1 MDGDGASRTTTPG
14 ADAAGESK
22 ARHEP
27 KNTACAHAQSRLL
40 APPLSQATDDM
51 YVSMS
56 RAVGQHHARSR
67 SAPPARPNGLTSEQV
82 HRYHEELAHVKKR
95 CYGAAHG
102 LNAHGSQLKKTVFGG
117 HDASPIHRRASVG
130 VRKAGAQF
138 SNASGLTSEEIG
150 NQFNVDGLGGRRRYA
165 AGEPTGADTI
175 IYWKEASASASR
187 HAASDGLEGHAGR
200 PQAACTAYDGALGKP
215 SRSSQAEVAEAADG
229 RRYSLVRPDMPL
241 TQDPRGQTPSGNRQ
255 ARVAAGAAP
264 VG

>member
-1 MDGDGASRTTTPG
+1 
-14 ADAAGESK
+14 
-22 ARHEP
+22 
-27 KNTACAHAQSRLL
+27 
-40 APPLSQATDDM
+40 M

-215 SRSSQAEVAEAADG
+215 SRSTQAEVAEAADG
-229 RRYSLVRPDMPL
+229 RRYSLVLDKLPQGIGRPVSQQEQRASDE
-241 TQDPRGQTPSGNRQ
+241 PSLAQRQ
-255 ARVAAGAAP
+255 MVVRS
-264 VG
+264 